1 MDTQRLILF
10 LIFAFSALFLWEA
23 WQKEHAPATPQV
35 AKTAPKTGELPSQS
49 TTPAPPGVQAP
60 VPGEATAPGGQSIT
74 IKTDLYTAEVDTAG
88 GVITL
93 VALDKHRDAQDP
105 NKPYLALQKNA
116 ERTFVA
122 QAGLIG
128 EGMPNHRTVYQALP
142 GPRTLGPGENALD
155 LKLQTTDA
163 RGDKVT

>member
-1 MDTQRLILF
+1 ERPPP
-10 LIFAFSALFLWEA
+10 S
-23 WQKEHAPATPQV
+23 PATPSP
-35 AKTAPKTGELPSQS
+35 T
-49 TTPAPPGVQAP
+49 QAP
-60 VPGEATAPGGQSIT
+60 VPSEAGASTGQTIT

-93 VALDKHRDAQDP
+93 VALDKHHDAQDP

-128 EGMPNHRTVYQALP
+128 EGMPNHRTVYQPLP
-142 GPRTLGPGENALD
+142 GPRSFAPGEDKLE
-155 LKLQTTDA
+155 LKLQATGA
-163 RGDKVT
+163 HGDKVTQVLTFHRGTYVIDVAFDV

>member
-23 WQKEHAPATPQV
+23 WQKENA
-35 AKTAPKTGELPSQS
+35 
-49 TTPAPPGVQAP
+49 PAPPPQTVKSATKSAELPPPSAPTPSASQAP
-60 VPGEATAPGGQSIT
+60 VPGEAGAAAGQTIT

-93 VALDKHRDAQDP
+93 VALDKHHDAQDP
-105 NKPYLALQKNA
+105 TKPYLALQKNA

-128 EGMPNHRTVYQALP
+128 EGMPNHRTVYQPLP

-163 RGDKVT
+163 RG